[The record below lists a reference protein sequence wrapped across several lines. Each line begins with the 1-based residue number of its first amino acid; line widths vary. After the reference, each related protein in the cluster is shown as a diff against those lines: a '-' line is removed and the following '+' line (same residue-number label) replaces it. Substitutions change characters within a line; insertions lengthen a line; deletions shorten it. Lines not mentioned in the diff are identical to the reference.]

1 MLKKLIRKFIAIAQE
16 LAIAIFF
23 TIIILLIT
31 YFAIGDVATDVLSL
45 TKILERNFNEK
56 AKKTEITYNAETK
69 SLVKYP
75 AWGEQFATLTIKS
88 IQRYDLPVYHGD
100 TLDIIKNGVGH
111 NAGTYF
117 PGEGGSI
124 VLGAHNSVRDFYY
137 LPQVKIGDTISIKTS
152 YGIFDY
158 DVYDTDIIQEK
169 DESKLPIQSDEE
181 ILMLYTCYPVG
192 GIGYRDKR
200 YVVYARLVLVEQVGD
215 NNG

>member
-1 MLKKLIRKFIAIAQE
+1 MLNTKKKLIAIAQE

-23 TIIILLIT
+23 TSIVLLVINN
-31 YFAIGDVATDVLSL
+31 ICGDIVSDMLSL
-45 TKILERNFNEK
+45 TSILEQNNNTHK
-56 AKKTEITYNAETK
+56 SSNITYDYESK
-69 SLVKYP
+69 KLEKYP
-75 AWGEQFATLTIKS
+75 VWGEEFAKLTIKS
-88 IQRYDLPVYHGD
+88 IDRYDLPVYHGD

-137 LPQVKIGDTISIKTS
+137 LPQVSIGDTISLKTS

-158 DVYDTDIIQEK
+158 EVYDTAIINEK
-169 DESKLPIQSDEE
+169 DSTKLPIQKDEE

-200 YVVYARLVLVEQVGD
+200 YVVYAKLVLVEQVGD

>member
-1 MLKKLIRKFIAIAQE
+1 MLNTKKKLIAIAQE

-23 TIIILLIT
+23 TSIVLLVINIIC
-31 YFAIGDVATDVLSL
+31 GDIVSDILSL
-45 TKILERNFNEK
+45 TSILEQNNNTHK
-56 AKKTEITYNAETK
+56 SSNITYDYESK
-69 SLVKYP
+69 KLEKYP
-75 AWGEQFATLTIKS
+75 VWGEEFAKLTIKS
-88 IQRYDLPVYHGD
+88 IDRYDLPVYHGD

-137 LPQVKIGDTISIKTS
+137 LPQVSIGDTISLKTS

-158 DVYDTDIIQEK
+158 EVYDTAIINEK
-169 DESKLPIQSDEE
+169 DSTKLPIQKDEE

-200 YVVYARLVLVEQVGD
+200 YVVYAKLVLVEQVGD